1 MTTIT
6 AAGAIFAS
14 ARFDKPLRD
23 HLWSLSAPRR
33 TNQSKKDS
41 SPMHYGTVSRWNNL
55 RAYGFIQADSH
66 VDGISADKEVFVHIK
81 SLPRGVEALIP
92 GTRVE
97 WHPKPPRAAGKPVE
111 AKIIRVLDMAEAA

>member
-1 MTTIT
+1 MTDISG
-6 AAGAIFAS
+6 AGVILHQAS
-14 ARFDKPLRD
+14 FDKSLTD

-41 SPMHYGTVSRWNNL
+41 SPMHYATVSRWNNL

-97 WHPKPPRAAGKPVE
+97 WVPKPPRAASKPVE
-111 AKIIRVLDMAEAA
+111 ARIIRVRAEAEAA